1 MLEGEVWANPPM
13 GRIGTMS
20 LDATQQRLYE
30 FVTWATMVTRFAV
43 EGGLDVETAYTLSD
57 LYIQMADQTKETTE
71 LDKMQKQMT
80 WYFAYKVAQ
89 RRNSSAGYSKP
100 VAKAVD
106 YLLNHLH
113 QSVTLSMVAEYCS
126 LSPQYLCSLFE
137 KETGSTIVEF
147 LNSQRVA
154 QACVLLSCS
163 EMQGVD
169 ISNYL
174 GFGSQSYFIQ
184 VFKK

>member
-1 MLEGEVWANPPM
+1 MLEGEVWAIPPM

-30 FVTWATMVTRFAV
+30 FVTWTTMVTRFAV

-71 LDKMQKQMT
+71 LDKMQ
-80 WYFAYKVAQ
+80 
-89 RRNSSAGYSKP
+89 
-100 VAKAVD
+100 
-106 YLLNHLH
+106 
-113 QSVTLSMVAEYCS
+113 
-126 LSPQYLCSLFE
+126 
-137 KETGSTIVEF
+137 
-147 LNSQRVA
+147 
-154 QACVLLSCS
+154 
-163 EMQGVD
+163 GVD

-184 VFKK
+184 VFKKQTGCTPHQYRRKNFCKHWTSKPQ